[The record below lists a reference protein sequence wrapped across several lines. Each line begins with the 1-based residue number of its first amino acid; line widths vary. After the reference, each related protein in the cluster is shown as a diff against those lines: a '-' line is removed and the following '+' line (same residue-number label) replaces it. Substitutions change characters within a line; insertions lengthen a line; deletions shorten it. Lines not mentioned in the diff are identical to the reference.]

1 MGFQGASLAAHQ
13 REIKVEDDERGQEE
27 GGLQQQHC
35 FRDHARRAR
44 GGEETRTLWVP
55 SVIIMQCIILHSL
68 FSRTLANCPRTLM
81 RLLRIV
87 RWSLSRTL
95 DCIDWSKLL

>member
-44 GGEETRTLWVP
+44 GGEETRTLSWWFHQLLC
-55 SVIIMQCIILHSL
+55 SAL
-68 FSRTLANCPRTLM
+68 F
-81 RLLRIV
+81 
-87 RWSLSRTL
+87 
-95 DCIDWSKLL
+95 